1 MGYLLRILTFLAV
14 LMAGALPLAAFDGP
28 TQSKADSKKATASGS
43 EAKKADAAA
52 AEKDKKAADDTAS
65 RLLEAG
71 IKAYQAGNMN
81 QAIRAFDTALR
92 GGGLAN
98 QQIARALYYRGLS
111 YRKKGKP
118 GLAIS
123 DLTSAA
129 WLKDGLS
136 PSEKQEAMSN
146 RVAAY
151 REAGIA
157 DVPDVDQSPAL
168 ANPGWQTAMSG
179 SKAPSAG
186 SSAAPPAPPAPAP
199 VQTSSGS
206 SSGGGVGGFFDS
218 ITSLFG
224 GGSSS
229 STASQDEVTTSSI
242 AHSPEAAATWQTTE
256 ATTASP
262 PPPARPAPQAAP
274 PPPAAPQA
282 AAPPPQAPT
291 KAAALPWASPS
302 APPSA
307 PRAAPSPQAAAP
319 PPRPAPAEPQAG
331 TAGFVTQVATAPPSR
346 AETPAAT
353 AAEPTGKFHVQVAAV
368 RTRSEA
374 YAVAV
379 RLVSQHGSELGGRK
393 PLVDDTVIG
402 SMGTFYRVRL
412 GPYASA
418 KEPQDLC
425 GSLRSSG
432 FDCLVVTQ

>member
-1 MGYLLRILTFLAV
+1 MGHLLRILAFAAV
-14 LMAGALPLAAFDGP
+14 LAAGAPPLAAFDGP
-28 TQSKADSKKATASGS
+28 TQTKADSKKAAASGKAG
-43 EAKKADAAA
+43 EAKDAAA
-52 AEKDKKAADDTAS
+52 AEPDNKASDTAN
-65 RLLEAG
+65 RMLETG
-71 IKAYQAGNMN
+71 IKAYQGGNMN

-92 GGGLAN
+92 GGGLAS

-136 PSEKQEAMSN
+136 ASEKQEALSN
-146 RVAAY
+146 RSAAY
-151 REAGIA
+151 REAGIG
-157 DVPDVDQSPAL
+157 DVPEVDQSPAG
-168 ANPGWQTAMSG
+168 ADWQTAMNG
-179 SKAPSAG
+179 AKAPSADG
-186 SSAAPPAPPAPAP
+186 SPPQATVSAAPPVYAAPPAHSAPPAPPASAP

-206 SSGGGVGGFFDS
+206 SSGGVGGFFN
-218 ITSLFG
+218 SLFG

-229 STASQDEVTTSSI
+229 SGAASQDEVTTASI
-242 AHSPEAAATWQTTE
+242 EGPAATNWQTTE
-256 ATTASP
+256 SAAASP
-262 PPPARPAPQAAP
+262 PPQPQIAPQTAARAAPPPQAAPQAAP
-274 PPPAAPQA
+274 PPPRRAPPQAAAPLPWATPAAPQA
-282 AAPPPQAPT
+282 ASSGFVTQV
-291 KAAALPWASPS
+291 
-302 APPSA
+302 
-307 PRAAPSPQAAAP
+307 AAAP
-319 PPRPAPAEPQAG
+319 PPRADTPAAAPAEP
-331 TAGFVTQVATAPPSR
+331 S
-346 AETPAAT
+346 
-353 AAEPTGKFHVQVAAV
+353 GKYHVQVAAV

-374 YAVAV
+374 YALAV

-418 KEPQDLC
+418 KEPQHLC

>member
-1 MGYLLRILTFLAV
+1 MGYLLRLLAFAAV
-14 LMAGALPLAAFDGP
+14 LMAGVLPLAAFDGP
-28 TQSKADSKKATASGS
+28 TQTKADSKKAAASGKAG
-43 EAKKADAAA
+43 EEKKADAA
-52 AEKDKKAADDTAS
+52 EPDKTAGTAS
-65 RLLEAG
+65 RMLEAG
-71 IKAYQAGNMN
+71 IKAYQAGNTS

-92 GGGLAN
+92 AGGLAS
-98 QQIARALYYRGLS
+98 QQTATALYYRGMS

-136 PSEKQEAMSN
+136 PAEKQEAMSN
-146 RVAAY
+146 RIAAY
-151 REAGIA
+151 REAGIG
-157 DVPDVDQSPAL
+157 DVPELDQSPVL
-168 ANPGWQTAMSG
+168 AGSGWQTAMDNAKSPPAA
-179 SKAPSAG
+179 SPPPPTAPPPAY
-186 SSAAPPAPPAPAP
+186 AAPPAYSAPAAPPAPAP

-206 SSGGGVGGFFDS
+206 SSGGGFFDS

-229 STASQDEVTTSSI
+229 SAAPSQDEVTTASI
-242 AHSPEAAATWQTTE
+242 ADPPGAAATWQTTAPVT
-256 ATTASP
+256 ATA

-274 PPPAAPQA
+274 PARPAPHAE
-282 AAPPPQAPT
+282 
-291 KAAALPWASPS
+291 ALPWASPS
-302 APPSA
+302 APHDTP
-307 PRAAPSPQAAAP
+307 PPQAAP
-319 PPRPAPAEPQAG
+319 PPRPAPAA
-331 TAGFVTQVATAPPSR
+331 ADSGFATQVATAPPPR
-346 AETPAAT
+346 AETPAAA
-353 AAEPTGKFHVQVAAV
+353 AAEPAGKFHVQVAAV

-374 YAVAV
+374 YALAV

-418 KEPQDLC
+418 KEPQHLC